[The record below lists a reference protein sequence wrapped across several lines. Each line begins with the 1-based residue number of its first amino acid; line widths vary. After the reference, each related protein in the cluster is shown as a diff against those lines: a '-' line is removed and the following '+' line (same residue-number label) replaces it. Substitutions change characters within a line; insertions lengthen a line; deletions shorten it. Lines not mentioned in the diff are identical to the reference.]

1 MPLDPQFI
9 DGRDGLN
16 PREREWLD
24 SLPTERLR
32 AIAAERPRDW
42 SRSASIPNGVQV
54 RKEAAERAYA
64 SKLLAARD
72 VTA

>member
-16 PREREWLD
+16 PRERAWLD

-32 AIAAERPRDW
+32 AMVAERPRDW
-42 SRSASIPNGVQV
+42 SRSASLPNSVLL

-64 SKLLAARD
+64 RTVLAARE
-72 VTA
+72 VAA